1 MKIDNPEIDHS
12 GFRGARRMFALAIKA
27 NALLTTSR
35 VYSRT
40 LEKLFGDTETVNQRA
55 IIF

>member
-12 GFRGARRMFALAIKA
+12 GFRGARRMFALASKA
-27 NALLTTSR
+27 NALFTTSR